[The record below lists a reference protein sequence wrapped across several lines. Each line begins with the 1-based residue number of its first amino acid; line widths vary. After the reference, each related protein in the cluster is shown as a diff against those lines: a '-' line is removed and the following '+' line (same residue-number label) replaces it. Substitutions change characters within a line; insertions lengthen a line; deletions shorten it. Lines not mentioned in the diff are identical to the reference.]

1 MNTDSSH
8 GHMTIEL
15 PGAAGE
21 EVYVE
26 SLAGREALGRTYRF
40 EISLLSKKPIDLE
53 SMLGK
58 AAKLTLQRAGE
69 SVSFLGVIGSARTG
83 DPTSNREFSYH
94 VVIEPELAMLR
105 HSAQNQVYGTDKD
118 VTVVDIIQ
126 GELADANKAGSNT
139 ASSRVARQIQSELLI
154 AAADYPKLDF
164 VFQYRENDLNFL
176 CRMCERFGI
185 YFAFDHSEDREKVV
199 FGDRKEH
206 FSKLSGSRVTDE
218 LAYRSR
224 NQALGT
230 DSFGIWSFNA
240 HYETSSGTVALRE
253 YNEDT
258 PKVSLSVSEDASY
271 AGQGVT
277 TCYGENYPVVPDG
290 QFIARRRVDQFEGQ
304 RLQFRGESNVPN
316 LRPGLFFR
324 LKDHPVSGLDGLYTV
339 ISVEH
344 ACTTSTP
351 IGFSSAEKQPAP
363 YTNRF
368 VCVPFDKGYRPP
380 MVTPK
385 PVVSGY
391 MVAFV
396 DGEADGSRAELDDSG
411 RYKVRIPDEESG
423 LLNGKASHFVR
434 KMEPYGG
441 GDGYGSHSTLLKGTE
456 VLIGFLQGDPDR
468 PVILG
473 AVSNGEQINPVTS
486 ANQTVAHRMKTAS
499 GVVFQ
504 INDGPA

>member
-1 MNTDSSH
+1 MSAESSH

-26 SLAGREALGRTYRF
+26 SLTANEALGRTYRF
-40 EISLLSKKPIDLE
+40 EVSLISKKPVDLE
-53 SMLGK
+53 SLLGK
-58 AAKLTLQRAGE
+58 AAKLTLGKSGE
-69 SVSFLGVIGSARTG
+69 SVSFLGVVGSARTG
-83 DPTSNREFSYH
+83 DPTPNREFCYE
-94 VVIEPELAMLR
+94 VVLEPELAMLR
-105 HSAQNQVYGTDKD
+105 HSAQNQVYGTDRD

-126 GELADANKAGSNT
+126 GELADANKSGSNT
-139 ASSRVARQIQSELLI
+139 ASSRVARQIQSDLLI
-154 AAADYPKLDF
+154 SASDYPKLDF

-176 CRMCERFGI
+176 SRMCERFGI
-185 YFAFDHSEDREKVV
+185 YFSFDHSGEREKVI

-206 FSKLSGSRVTDE
+206 FSKLGGSQITDE
-218 LAYRSR
+218 LAYRSK
-224 NQALGT
+224 NQVLGT
-230 DSFGIWSFNA
+230 DTFGVWSFNA
-240 HYETSSGTVALRE
+240 LYETQSGTVALRE

-258 PKVSLSVSEDASY
+258 PKVSLAVSEDASY
-271 AGQGVT
+271 AGQGVAT
-277 TCYGENYPVVPDG
+277 LYGENYPVVPDG
-290 QFIARRRVDQFEGQ
+290 QFLAKRRVEQLEGQ
-304 RLQFRGESNVPN
+304 RLQFRGESNIPN

-324 LKDHPVSGLDGLYTV
+324 LKDHPISELDGLYIV
-339 ISVEH
+339 ISVAH
-344 ACTTSTP
+344 ACTVSTP
-351 IGFSSAEKQPAP
+351 IGFSSSEKQPEP

-380 MVTPK
+380 MATPK
-385 PVVSGY
+385 PLVSGY
-391 MVAFV
+391 MIAFI

-423 LLNGKASHFVR
+423 LLGGKASHVVR

-456 VLIGFLQGDPDR
+456 VLLAFLQGDPDR
-468 PVILG
+468 PVVMG

-504 INDGPA
+504 INDGTC